1 MIPSGWK
8 RARYATVNAARPNAS
23 TADSRKVWMP
33 DELTMRPP
41 IALDEALV
49 GPFRRNSR
57 VPDVSDFFRSE
68 AVMSSPSPYS
78 RSEITKR

>member
-1 MIPSGWK
+1 
-8 RARYATVNAARPNAS
+8 
-23 TADSRKVWMP
+23 
-33 DELTMRPP
+33 MRPP

-49 GPFRRNSR
+49 GPFIRNSR
-57 VPDVSDFFRSE
+57 VPDVSVFFRSD